1 MSIARR
7 AVAMEGG
14 YTHTYRNSQAVSEEY
29 ECVVRERWFAND
41 DFNDCVGY
49 AYEQGI
55 AVGY

>member
-1 MSIARR
+1 
-7 AVAMEGG
+7 MEGG